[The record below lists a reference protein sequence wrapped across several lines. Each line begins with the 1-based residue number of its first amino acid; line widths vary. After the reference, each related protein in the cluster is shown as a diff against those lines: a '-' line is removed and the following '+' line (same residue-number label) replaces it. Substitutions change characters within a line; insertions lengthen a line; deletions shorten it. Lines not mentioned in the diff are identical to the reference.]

1 MTSTVI
7 GDGLT
12 LEVRR
17 THPADPALLALSDLA
32 TSELGTPLAD
42 GSLPRGVEAYRWLV
56 SLASGES
63 GATSIGIVA
72 SLNGGAVGMG
82 IVVRGTSS
90 FLLHGVFVAP
100 AFRGIGVGRALVLE
114 SREVAS
120 GSVVRTLAL
129 PGDRRTKNLF
139 EQAGMPAQLIVA
151 G

>member
-1 MTSTVI
+1 MTTTVI

-17 THPADPALLALSDLA
+17 THPADPALVALSDLA
-32 TSELGTPLAD
+32 TSEVDTPGTD
-42 GSLPRGVEAYRWLV
+42 GSLPRGVETYRWLV
-56 SLASGES
+56 GLATRDT
-63 GATSIGIVA
+63 GATSTGIVA

-82 IVVRGTSS
+82 VVVHGGGS

-100 AFRGIGVGRALVLE
+100 TFRGIGVGRSIVLE
-114 SREVAS
+114 AREMAA
-120 GSVVRTLAL
+120 GSALRTLAL

-139 EQAGMPAQLIVA
+139 EQAGMPAQVIIA